1 MVNRS
6 LKTLKIRMEEH
17 LWWPPTDP
25 LFGHSA
31 PEHEKHDAGDAN
43 GQILLSP
50 ENNNNEREKKKRKKN
65 PSKEKEKIF
74 RKKLLP
80 ESYF

>member
-1 MVNRS
+1 
-6 LKTLKIRMEEH
+6 MEEH
-17 LWWPPTDP
+17 LWWPPTGP

-43 GQILLSP
+43 GQSLLSP
-50 ENNNNEREKKKRKKN
+50 ENNDNVKKKKRKRN
-65 PSKEKEKIF
+65 PSKEKIF